1 MTSFRIALLGAVA
14 SLALPAAAGAQS
26 PVPITDLGTVIQGL
40 GSMVP
45 TAPIQDPPAPSYD
58 PAPPAPCA
66 AGARPQPSID
76 GRVPA
81 GSADKGLWCNLT
93 MIAHQGTSGGF
104 KVLRY
109 VDPAG
114 HECAYYDTALL
125 FPTNALNVN
134 SNGIGVVVLDMADPA
149 KPVQT
154 ATLTTPSMLSPHE
167 SVNLNQ
173 ARGLLAAVNGN
184 PSTYPGYVDV
194 YDLHTDCRHPVLD
207 YGGLLAP
214 LGHESGFSVDGKTFY
229 ATGTSSKS
237 ITAIDLTDPKN
248 PHVVEQMQIES
259 HGMSLSEDGNRAYVA
274 DTSGNML
281 ILDTSQ
287 IQARKADPQVREIS
301 RLTWPRASIPQ
312 NAIPFTED
320 GHPYILEFD
329 EYTAGL
335 SNNGSGDDVGAGR
348 IIDIADEKAPKVV
361 ANLRLAVN
369 NPEEH
374 KKYGG
379 DPGAYEQENGF
390 VQGYAAHYCNIP
402 TRVNPKLVACSF
414 IVSGLRV
421 FDISTITKPREVGYF
436 VAPTQAKFE
445 NGESASDFAMSMPAF
460 VPDRHEIWWT
470 DGTSGFY
477 VLRVAAPVWNAAT
490 KASSSAPKAICASKR
505 RFAIHLPAAVRTARV
520 YVDGKRVAVRRVGLR
535 LRAIVDL
542 RKKLKKTVTVRI
554 VGRTKDGKA
563 FRDTR
568 RYHTCRPGS

>member
-1 MTSFRIALLGAVA
+1 LLVAAVA
-14 SLALPAAAGAQS
+14 ALALPAAASAQS
-26 PVPITDLGTVIQGL
+26 PVPITDLGTVLQGL
-40 GSMVP
+40 GTTIPSV
-45 TAPIQDPPAPSYD
+45 AIQDPPAPSYD
-58 PAPPAPCA
+58 PTPAPTSCA
-66 AGARPQPSID
+66 PGAKPEPSID

-81 GSADKGLWCNLT
+81 GSAANGLWCNLT
-93 MIAHQGTSGGF
+93 MVAHQGTSGGF

-134 SNGIGVVVLDMADPA
+134 SNGLGVVVLDMSNSA

-154 ATLTTPSMLSPHE
+154 ATLTTPAMLSPHE
-167 SVNLNQ
+167 SVMLNP

-184 PSTYPGYVDV
+184 PSTYPGYVDI
-194 YDLHTDCRHPVLD
+194 YDVHADCRHPVLD

-229 ATGTSSKS
+229 ATGTASKS
-237 ITAIDLTDPKN
+237 ITAIDVTDPKN
-248 PHVVEQMQIES
+248 PHVVDQLQIES
-259 HGMSLSEDGNRAYVA
+259 HGMQLSNDGNRAYVA

-287 IQARKADPQVREIS
+287 IQARKANPQVKEIS
-301 RLTWPRASIPQ
+301 RITWPRASIPQ

-335 SNNGSGDDVGAGR
+335 SNGGSGDDVGAAR
-348 IIDIADEKAPKVV
+348 IIDIADETKPKVV
-361 ANLRLAVN
+361 ANLRLAIN
-369 NPEEH
+369 EPDNH

-402 TRVNPKLVACSF
+402 TRVDPKLVACSF
-414 IVSGLRV
+414 IVSGLRL
-421 FDISTITKPREVGYF
+421 FDISSITHPKEVGYF
-436 VAPTQAKFE
+436 VAPTQSKFE
-445 NGESASDFAMSMPAF
+445 NSFSPSDFGMSMPAF
-460 VPDRHEIWWT
+460 APDRHEVWWT

-477 VLRVAAPVWNAAT
+477 VLRVADSVWNAAT
-490 KASSSAPKAICASKR
+490 KASSTPLICASKR
-505 RFAIHLPAAVRTARV
+505 RFAIHLPAAVKTARV

-542 RKKLKKTVTVRI
+542 RHKAKKTVTVRI
-554 VGRTKDGKA
+554 VGRTGAGKP
-563 FRDTR
+563 FHQTR
-568 RYHTCRPGS
+568 RYHTCTKGVHR